1 MIKRKR
7 ANHTVMNTSC
17 KVKEHMFIWSTC
29 VLIFHFFPSLPF
41 ICQGSIHRALLFIL
55 LQLRMDHQDICRVV
69 PGHQFHDLSQS
80 TSLGF
85 TFGKL
90 WDGML
95 QRGQP
100 QHGYRVAS
108 YTSQAVG
115 SPVTDEIFWKGGKFG
130 LLICTRLGDEKMGIT
145 GLGVESMWICL
156 HRIPTKRFCRWE
168 RSDLNT

>member
-1 MIKRKR
+1 MRESRSHEHILQ
-7 ANHTVMNTSC
+7 S
-17 KVKEHMFIWSTC
+17 KEHMFIWTTC
-29 VLIFHFFPSLPF
+29 VLFSILFPSLPF

-95 QRGQP
+95 QGGQP
-100 QHGYRVAS
+100 QHGKHRVEAIRPKLLGHQLRMKFS
-108 YTSQAVG
+108 EGQNIW
-115 SPVTDEIFWKGGKFG
+115 PVLG
-130 LLICTRLGDEKMGIT
+130 TRLGTKKLVSQVWVLNRCESAFTGSPRRDFVDEK
-145 GLGVESMWICL
+145 
-156 HRIPTKRFCRWE
+156 
-168 RSDLNT
+168 DLIWTPSN

>member
-1 MIKRKR
+1 MRESHSHEHILQSKRTHVYLKHLR
-7 ANHTVMNTSC
+7 P
-17 KVKEHMFIWSTC
+17 F
-29 VLIFHFFPSLPF
+29 FHRFPSLPF

-100 QHGYRVAS
+100 QHGYRVEAIPPKLLE
-108 YTSQAVG
+108 
-115 SPVTDEIFWKGGKFG
+115 PVTDDIFWKGGKSG
-130 LLICTRLGDEKMGIT
+130 LLICTRLGTTKIGIT

-168 RSDLNT
+168 RSDSNT

>member
-1 MIKRKR
+1 MRESHSHEHILQSKRTHVYLKHLR
-7 ANHTVMNTSC
+7 H
-17 KVKEHMFIWSTC
+17 F
-29 VLIFHFFPSLPF
+29 FHLFPSLPF
-41 ICQGSIHRALLFIL
+41 IGQGSIHRALLFIL

-95 QRGQP
+95 QGGQP
-100 QHGYRVAS
+100 QQWWLVWNANQNLPGRS

-115 SPVTDEIFWKGGKFG
+115 TSYGWNFLKGRKIWPV
-130 LLICTRLGDEKMGIT
+130 ICTRLGDEKNGYHRF
-145 GLGVESMWICL
+145 GCWIDVNL
-156 HRIPTKRFCRWE
+156 PSQDPH
-168 RSDLNT
+168 